1 MNSTINEINNRAY
14 HTVANAEFTCAFD
27 RMVFNSIIN
36 ISDYHL
42 FIKYGDK
49 VYIEVK
55 NVGEIVVSLKHVQN
69 NKHLKYY
76 YDLSHMLTNNKN
88 LVIQDLNYN
97 DNTHRIY
104 KEQRQWSIDTAFIEL
119 SMVTKINKVINDE
132 NICYYKI
139 NPYDLENM
147 AYTSYDELENF
158 EQNYM
163 KRCEFRNNVF
173 DKVCVINNNL
183 VIDYLASLIEK
194 EINELSIIFED
205 KKNIIN
211 LAALYDKDNM
221 NSDLLM
227 VMYNSLVSENGYK
240 KYRPYIAKFEKC
252 NRLEI
257 AAQILSA

>member
-1 MNSTINEINNRAY
+1 
-14 HTVANAEFTCAFD
+14 
-27 RMVFNSIIN
+27 
-36 ISDYHL
+36 
-42 FIKYGDK
+42 
-49 VYIEVK
+49 
-55 NVGEIVVSLKHVQN
+55 
-69 NKHLKYY
+69 
-76 YDLSHMLTNNKN
+76 MLTNNKN

-183 VIDYLASLIEK
+183 VIDYLTSLIEK
-194 EINELSIIFED
+194 EINELSTIFED

-227 VMYNSLVSENGYK
+227 VMYNSLVSDNGYK